1 MRRAALWLVLMLVL
15 ITAGV
20 LAVSTV
26 APVTAAAR
34 QLVSPGPLSPRH
46 ATLSNQ
52 CSACHEPA
60 VGVTVA
66 KCTSCHAN
74 AERLLGRQP
83 TAFHASVQECS
94 ACHIEHQAAGARPV
108 VMDHLALARVGAR
121 TLASASQ
128 SDPDSAATLQSLETW
143 LRIRSPE
150 QFDAGTAREALHCA
164 GCHDSKDPHFKRFGN
179 DCAQCH
185 AFASWVVPGYQH
197 PSPSSRDCVQCHQP
211 PPSHLMGHFAM
222 VSQRV
227 SGKEGARVDQ
237 CFECHNTT
245 SWNDIVGVGLYKHH

>member
-1 MRRAALWLVLMLVL
+1 MKLAALWLGLMLVL
-15 ITAGV
+15 ITAVV
-20 LAVSTV
+20 LAVRNF
-26 APVTAAAR
+26 APAAAAAR
-34 QLVSPGPLSPRH
+34 QLVSPGPLTPGH

-66 KCTSCHAN
+66 KCTVCHAN

-94 ACHIEHQAAGARPV
+94 TCHIEHQSTNIRPV
-108 VMDHLALARVGAR
+108 LMDHVALAQIGAR
-121 TLASASQ
+121 TLASATRG
-128 SDPDSAATLQSLETW
+128 DPDSAATLQSLETW

-150 QFDAGTAREALHCA
+150 QLDAGTAREALNCA

-185 AFASWVVPGYQH
+185 AFAQALA
-197 PSPSSRDCVQCHQP
+197 SRP
-211 PPSHLMGHFAM
+211 AAAP
-222 VSQRV
+222 
-227 SGKEGARVDQ
+227 ARVR
-237 CFECHNTT
+237 CWLRA
-245 SWNDIVGVGLYKHH
+245 SA